1 MLAQYLMDQK
11 SGVALLPFVNFIFTV
26 LDFYLMFTE
35 RGREGE
41 RKGGKH

>member
-1 MLAQYLMDQK
+1 MLAQYLLDQK
-11 SGVALLPFVNFIFTV
+11 SGVALLPFVHFIFTV